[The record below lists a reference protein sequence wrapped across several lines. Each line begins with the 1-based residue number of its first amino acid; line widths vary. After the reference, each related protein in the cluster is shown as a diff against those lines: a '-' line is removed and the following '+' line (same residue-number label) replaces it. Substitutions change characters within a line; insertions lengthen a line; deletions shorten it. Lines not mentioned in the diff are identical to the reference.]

1 MSSDGRNNRET
12 ARPAYEPPRVIRVR
26 IDPVKELLQGTP
38 CIDAPNSTCGPG
50 F

>member
-1 MSSDGRNNRET
+1 MSSDGRINKET
-12 ARPAYEPPRVIRVR
+12 ARTAYEAPRVIRVR

-38 CIDAPNSTCGPG
+38 CIDAPDSVCGPG

>member
-1 MSSDGRNNRET
+1 MSGDGRINKET
-12 ARPAYEPPRVIRVR
+12 SRAPYEAPRVIRVR